1 MQYII
6 ELRGGRLPILHMF
19 RVLLECIKGHHVI
32 LAVRKK
38 FIQPA
43 KGRFLFR
50 PQHTLL
56 FVKLPRGPQLGLDLL
71 KILLCCDRK
80 QTLHLAVQHIR
91 QLGAG
96 FGRMNRLQLFH
107 HRAKQQYLGK
117 GITIVSGHAGFIVL
131 PCPSAQFFKFGKMFL
146 RHRFSLNT
154 FNQLQSLC
162 GGPGSNGVSQRA
174 LCQFLGHMM
183 QVALL
188 VQTGRI
194 KSTFLCAGSGKPC
207 QHGDR
212 HLLNSGGHTRPL
224 CGGSR
229 QSLADK
235 GGLDAELTHDA
246 FSSTWNIF
254 D

>member
-6 ELRGGRLPILHMF
+6 ELKGGRLPILHMF
-19 RVLLECIKGHHVI
+19 RVLLECIKGRHVI

-71 KILLCCDRK
+71 KMLRRCDRK
-80 QTLHLAVQHIR
+80 QTIHLAVQHIR

-117 GITIVSGHAGFIVL
+117 GVAIVSGLAGIIAL
-131 PCPSAQFFKFGKMFL
+131 PCLGAQFFKFGEVFL
-146 RHRFSLNT
+146 RHRLSLKT
-154 FNQLQSLC
+154 FNQFQSLC
-162 GGPGSNGVSQRA
+162 GGPSPIGVSQRA
-174 LCQFLGHMM
+174 LRQFPGHMV

-194 KSTFLCAGSGKPC
+194 KSGFLCAGAGKSC
-207 QHGDR
+207 QQCDR
-212 HLLNSGGHTRPL
+212 RLLNGGGHTWPL

-229 QSLADK
+229 QSLTDK
-235 GGLDAELTHDA
+235 GGLDAELAHDA
-246 FSSTWNIF
+246 FSST
-254 D
+254 